1 VSGHDFLETGRGPLA
16 RQERA
21 LQKLADAV
29 RAVERA
35 VADLDD
41 TDSDRAA
48 EQLKAPTRVLVR
60 RWHALRDERAARGL
74 GDPAVTGSAP
84 GGPTEP
90 SAGEPV
96 GRGRVKT
103 RLRT

>member
-1 VSGHDFLETGRGPLA
+1 VSEYEQAWMQNGLVYEQLFQLAETLDPIQDKRANREVA
-16 RQERA
+16 RM
-21 LQKLADAV
+21 
-29 RAVERA
+29 
-35 VADLDD
+35 
-41 TDSDRAA
+41 RAA
-48 EQLKAPTRVLVR
+48 SERLNAYVRLRIHEEQTV
-60 RWHALRDERAARGL
+60 RGL

>member
-1 VSGHDFLETGRGPLA
+1 VNLPALKKAYRRCGKLYAAIRELE
-16 RQERA
+16 
-21 LQKLADAV
+21 DV
-29 RAVERA
+29 

-41 TDSDRAA
+41 AISDQLL
-48 EQLKAPTRVLVR
+48 EQTKIRVSQLGHHLNVQLEEG
-60 RWHALRDERAARGL
+60 ATRGL
-74 GDPAVTGSAP
+74 GDPAVTGTAP
-84 GGPTEP
+84 DGHKSP

>member
-1 VSGHDFLETGRGPLA
+1 VNLP
-16 RQERA
+16 A
-21 LQKLADAV
+21 LKKAYRRCGKLYQAV
-29 RAVERA
+29 RELEDV

-41 TDSDRAA
+41 AISDQLL
-48 EQLKAPTRVLVR
+48 EQTKIRVSQLGHHLNVQLEEG
-60 RWHALRDERAARGL
+60 ATRGL

-96 GRGRVKT
+96 GRGRPKT